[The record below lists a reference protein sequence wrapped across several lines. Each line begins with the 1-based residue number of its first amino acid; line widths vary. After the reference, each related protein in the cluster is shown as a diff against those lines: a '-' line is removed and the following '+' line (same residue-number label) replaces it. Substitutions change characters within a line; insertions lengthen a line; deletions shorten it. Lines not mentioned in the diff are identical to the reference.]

1 MTYDHNDY
9 DIFIGIDVDQKS
21 FAFTVKDQDQMNRS
35 HKIPARA
42 ENLYRHIRHMY
53 NDKRVICAYEVGG
66 TGYHLHDYL
75 KARDIPCLMV
85 SPPSMPK
92 ASTNRVKNNRLDSE
106 KIAQHLKTGE
116 LPSIRIPDEH
126 YRELRH
132 LVHTREDYVA
142 QGRIAKQRIKA
153 LLLFTHLHQTI
164 KDPSQKWSSRYIKE
178 LKQLECSTATR
189 QRLDLL
195 LEDLAYARQHNLKNL
210 KNLREFYQDQ
220 PAIKRD
226 IHYLQ
231 SIPGIGFV
239 TAVTL
244 LANIGDPR
252 NLENVRE
259 LGGFIG
265 LVPREYSTGE
275 RIIKGSITHLGNRTL
290 RALLVE
296 AAWIAI
302 RHDTLLNQFYHRIRV
317 KHHPNLGA
325 RKAIVAVARKLTMIV
340 CSVLK
345 EQREYISR

>member
-1 MTYDHNDY
+1 MVYNNNDY
-9 DIFIGIDVDQKS
+9 DIFIGIDVDQNS
-21 FAFTVKDQDQMNRS
+21 FAFTVKDQNQMNRS

-42 ENLYRHIRHMY
+42 ENLYHHIRHTY
-53 NDKRVICAYEVGG
+53 NNKRVICAYEVGG

-75 KARDIPCLMV
+75 TERDIPCLMV

-92 ASTNRVKNNRLDSE
+92 ASTDRVKNNRLDSE

-116 LPSIRIPDEH
+116 LPSIRIPSEP

-142 QGRIAKQRIKA
+142 QGRVAKQRIKA
-153 LLLFTHLHQTI
+153 LLLFVHLHHTI
-164 KDPSQKWSSRYIKE
+164 KDLLKNWSSRYIEE
-178 LKQLECSTATR
+178 LRKLECSLATR

-195 LEDLAYARQHNLKNL
+195 LEDLSYARQHNLKNL
-210 KNLREFYQDQ
+210 KNLREFCRNQ
-220 PAIKRD
+220 PGIKRD

-252 NLENVRE
+252 NLKNVRE
-259 LGGFIG
+259 LGGFVG
-265 LVPREYSTGE
+265 LVPCEYSTGD
-275 RIIKGSITHLGNRTL
+275 RVSKGSITHMGNRTL
-290 RALLVE
+290 RSLLVE

-302 RHDTLLNQFYHRIRV
+302 RHDTSLSQFYHRIRV
-317 KHHPNLGA
+317 RHHPNFGS

-340 CSVLK
+340 YCLLK